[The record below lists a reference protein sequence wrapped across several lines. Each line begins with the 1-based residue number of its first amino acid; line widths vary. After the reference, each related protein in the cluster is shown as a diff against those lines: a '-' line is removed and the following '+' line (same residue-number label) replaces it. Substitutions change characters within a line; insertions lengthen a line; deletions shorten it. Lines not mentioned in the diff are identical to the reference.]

1 MGLFRNIFGGTPPQS
16 NLPVSSGL
24 YPSGTS
30 SIILS
35 NSSGQVA
42 GNYGGFS
49 QQAGMNAMGSGYYGQ
64 SNAANQM
71 AAMQMAQAGQ
81 WIPDRPRTTVTI
93 DSIGCAHIE
102 DGHVIHDTN
111 NMGGLIV
118 MSDLYLH
125 TDIGVSLHNIE
136 RIIKSVHGTISC
148 SPYVTNMLGLLLIE
162 DVVGF
167 NMESMALGP
176 NDGEALTRLF
186 NKYKGTGDIIALQD
200 ELIDAGLTN
209 QARL

>member
-1 MGLFRNIFGGTPPQS
+1 MGIFHDIFGGGGNSANYPG
-16 NLPVSSGL
+16 SSHSQQAQGISAA
-24 YPSGTS
+24 P
-30 SIILS
+30 
-35 NSSGQVA
+35 A

-49 QQAGMNAMGSGYYGQ
+49 QQAGQTAMGNYYGA

-71 AAMQMAQAGQ
+71 AMMAAQQGQ
-81 WIPDRPRTTVTI
+81 WIHQKPRTTITI
-93 DSIGCAHIE
+93 DSIGCAHIK

-167 NMESMALGP
+167 NMESMAQGP
-176 NDGEALTRLF
+176 DHGTALTRLF

>member
-1 MGLFRNIFGGTPPQS
+1 VGIFHDIFGGGDNSANYPG
-16 NLPVSSGL
+16 SSHSQQAQGISAA
-24 YPSGTS
+24 P
-30 SIILS
+30 
-35 NSSGQVA
+35 A

-49 QQAGMNAMGSGYYGQ
+49 QQAGQSAMGNYYGA

-93 DSIGCAHIE
+93 GENNEVHIVNGDIVHHR
-102 DGHVIHDTN
+102 DGLV
-111 NMGGLIV
+111 V
-118 MSDLYLH
+118 MSDLYIQ
-125 TDIGVSLHNIE
+125 TRPGVSLSGIDK
-136 RIIKSVHGTISC
+136 IVKSCKGIVNC
-148 SPYVTNMLGLLLIE
+148 SPYVTCILGLLLIE
-162 DVVGF
+162 DV
-167 NMESMALGP
+167 ESYNLNSGALGP